1 MLHFGISKHPKFD
14 HFYGVAEIKWSV
26 RLDENHFFFCIR
38 QNVIVLDW
46 KALANGM
53 LTPDNH
59 QLGLGLFTDVALVL
73 GKALSTQNN
82 PVLKDENRNN
92 AAAFVQLVLNQ
103 SSDLSSHIKLAKF
116 RLFINQNWSLKFK
129 KIVEIYISVE
139 NAGSEN

>member
-1 MLHFGISKHPKFD
+1 
-14 HFYGVAEIKWSV
+14 
-26 RLDENHFFFCIR
+26 
-38 QNVIVLDW
+38 
-46 KALANGM
+46 M

-103 SSDLSSHIKLAKF
+103 SSDLSSDIKLAKF